1 MRVSR
6 EKAAENRERIVETAA
21 RMFREEGFDGVG
33 VDAIMS
39 AAGLTH
45 GGFYGHFGSK
55 EDLVAEAVARALE
68 RGAQQQSRYT
78 NLGDLVSGYLSGRHH
93 ADRANGCAIAALGG
107 DIVRQGEGVRGALTA
122 SVRGQLDRLSRLLRS
137 GTAAS
142 RRRRAITTLAGMVGA
157 LTLARAVNDPALSK
171 EILEAA
177 RDAFGGPRRGPTTIL
192 SVRRSDPSVG
202 VQV

>member
-21 RMFREEGFDGVG
+21 RVFREQGVDGVG

-55 EDLVAEAVARALE
+55 DDLVAEAVRCALRHGVE
-68 RGAQQQSRYT
+68 KQSGYT
-78 NLGDLVSGYLSGRHH
+78 NLGDLVSGYLSGRHR

-107 DIVRQGEGVRGALTA
+107 DIVRQGDGVRGALTA
-122 SVRGQLDRLSRLLRS
+122 HVHGQLDRLSRLLRS
-137 GTAAS
+137 GTAAH
-142 RRRRAITTLAGMVGA
+142 RRRRAIAALAGMVGA
-157 LTLARAVNDPALSK
+157 LTLARAVNDPTLSE
-171 EILEAA
+171 EILVAA
-177 RDAFGGPRRGPTTIL
+177 RDALGGLRREGGGRVPQRK
-192 SVRRSDPSVG
+192 S
-202 VQV
+202 

>member
-21 RMFREEGFDGVG
+21 RLFREEGFDGVG

-55 EDLVAEAVARALE
+55 DDLAAEALTRALQH
-68 RGAQQQSRYT
+68 GADRQSRYT
-78 NLGDLVSGYLSGRHH
+78 NLGDLVSSYLSRRHR

-107 DIVRQGEGVRGALTA
+107 DIVRQGEGVRSALTA
-122 SVRGQLDRLSRLLRS
+122 SVRGQLDRISRLLRS

-142 RRRRAITTLAGMVGA
+142 RRRRAIATLAGMVGA
-157 LTLARAVNDPALSK
+157 LTLARAVNDPTLSE

-177 RDAFGGPRRGPTTIL
+177 RDAFEGQRRGAG
-192 SVRRSDPSVG
+192 SHSCNAEKVG
-202 VQV
+202 LR

>member
-21 RMFREEGFDGVG
+21 RLFREEGFDGVG

-55 EDLVAEAVARALE
+55 DDLATEAMTRALQHGVE
-68 RGAQQQSRYT
+68 KQSRYT
-78 NLGDLVSGYLSGRHH
+78 NLGDLVSGYLSRRHR

-107 DIVRQGEGVRGALTA
+107 DIVRQGEGVRSALTA
-122 SVRGQLDRLSRLLRS
+122 SVRRHLDRISRLLRS
-137 GTAAS
+137 GTAAG

-157 LTLARAVNDPALSK
+157 LTLARAVNDPILSE
-171 EILEAA
+171 EILETAC
-177 RDAFGGPRRGPTTIL
+177 DTLGGLRRRADSHSLKPG
-192 SVRRSDPSVG
+192 
-202 VQV
+202 Q

>member
-6 EKAAENRERIVETAA
+6 ERAAENRERIVETAA

-33 VDAIMS
+33 IDAIMN

-55 EDLVAEAVARALE
+55 DDLAAEAVTRALQH
-68 RGAQQQSRYT
+68 GAEKQSRFT
-78 NLGDLVSGYLSGRHH
+78 SLGDLVSSYLSGRHR

-107 DIVRQGEGVRGALTA
+107 DIVRQGEGVRSVLTT
-122 SVRGQLDRLSRLLRS
+122 SVRGQLVRISRLLRS

-157 LTLARAVNDPALSK
+157 LTLARAVNDPGLSE
-171 EILEAA
+171 EIVEAA
-177 RDAFGGPRRGPTTIL
+177 RDTFGGLRRGAGSQSCHTEI
-192 SVRRSDPSVG
+192 VGRR
-202 VQV
+202 

>member
-1 MRVSR
+1 MRVSW

-21 RMFREEGFDGVG
+21 RMFREAGFDGVG

-55 EDLVAEAVARALE
+55 DDLAAEAVTRALE

-78 NLGDLVSGYLSGRHH
+78 NLGDLVSGYLSRRHR

-122 SVRGQLDRLSRLLRS
+122 SVRGQLDRFSRLLRS

-142 RRRRAITTLAGMVGA
+142 RRRRAITALAGMVGA
-157 LTLARAVNDPALSK
+157 LTLARAVNDPALSE
-171 EILEAA
+171 EILATA
-177 RDAFGGPRRGPTTIL
+177 RDAFGGRGRSRVRPRRCGGRI
-192 SVRRSDPSVG
+192 S
-202 VQV
+202 

>member
-55 EDLVAEAVARALE
+55 DDLATEAVTRALRHGVE
-68 RGAQQQSRYT
+68 KQSRYT
-78 NLGDLVSGYLSGRHH
+78 NLGDLVSDYLSGRHR
-93 ADRANGCAIAALGG
+93 ADRANGCAVAALGG
-107 DIVRQGEGVRGALTA
+107 DIVREGEGVRGALTA
-122 SVRGQLDRLSRLLRS
+122 YVRGQLDRFSRLLRS

-157 LTLARAVNDPALSK
+157 LTLARAVNDPTLSE

-177 RDAFGGPRRGPTTIL
+177 RDVFGGQRRGAAATIAI
-192 SVRRSDPSVG
+192 RR
-202 VQV
+202 

>member
-21 RMFREEGFDGVG
+21 QLFREEGFDGVG

-45 GGFYGHFGSK
+45 GGFYGHSGSK
-55 EDLVAEAVARALE
+55 DDLAAEAVTRALQHSVE
-68 RGAQQQSRYT
+68 KQSHYT
-78 NLGDLVSGYLSGRHH
+78 NLSDLVSGYLPRRHR

-107 DIVRQGEGVRGALTA
+107 DIVRQGEGVRGALAA
-122 SVRGQLDRLSRLLRS
+122 SVRGQLDRISRLLGS
-137 GTAAS
+137 ATAAS

-157 LTLARAVNDPALSK
+157 LTLARAVNDPALSE
-171 EILEAA
+171 EILQVA
-177 RDAFGGPRRGPTTIL
+177 RDAFGTLRRGAGGHSCYTET
-192 SVRRSDPSVG
+192 VARR
-202 VQV
+202 

>member
-21 RMFREEGFDGVG
+21 RLFREEGFDGVG
-33 VDAIMS
+33 LDAIMS

-55 EDLVAEAVARALE
+55 DDLAAEAVTRALQH
-68 RGAQQQSRYT
+68 GAEKQSRFT
-78 NLGDLVSGYLSGRHH
+78 SLGDLVSSYLSGRHR

-107 DIVRQGEGVRGALTA
+107 DIVRQRQGVRSALTA
-122 SVRGQLDRLSRLLRS
+122 SVRGQLDRFSRLLRR
-137 GTAAS
+137 GTVAS

-157 LTLARAVNDPALSK
+157 LTLARAVNDPALSE
-171 EILEAA
+171 EILEVA
-177 RDAFGGPRRGPTTIL
+177 RDAFGRLRLGAGGHSCHTEIAGRR
-192 SVRRSDPSVG
+192 
-202 VQV
+202 